1 MNDYTITF
9 QFDKVTTKIISLN
22 HFISLQM
29 RPIKIIQPFTFI
41 IIFVA
46 VLYSFIACAYR
57 NKNDD
62 SNKGFA
68 VVELFTSEGCS
79 SCPPADAVAAK
90 LSEEYKDNV
99 YILGFHVDY
108 WDRLGWKDMF
118 SNAAYSKRQ
127 YRYGQIFH
135 LNSVYTPQVVVN
147 GKTEFVGSNESRL
160 INTITGELKNSA
172 TIDIELTAK
181 NNDNKTI
188 NISYKVD
195 KASNTVLNIA
205 LIQLHAQSSVKSG
218 ENEGRVLHH
227 VNVVRDFKTINTDK
241 NAEGNIDI
249 VLPEGLSAKDC
260 KVIGY
265 LQKNDNW
272 QVIAAMETTIQ

>member
-9 QFDKVTTKIISLN
+9 QFGKVTTKIISLN

-68 VVELFTSEGCS
+68 VIELFTSEGCS

-160 INTITGELKNSA
+160 RNTIIQELKNPPV
-172 TIDIELTAK
+172 TNIEIAAK
-181 NNDNKTI
+181 SNNKTI
-188 NISYKVD
+188 NVSYKVD
-195 KASNTVLNIA
+195 KAPNTVLNIA
-205 LIQLHAQSSVKSG
+205 LVQLHAQSSVKRG
-218 ENEGRVLHH
+218 ENEGTVLHH

>member
-1 MNDYTITF
+1 M
-9 QFDKVTTKIISLN
+9 KIIK
-22 HFISLQM
+22 
-29 RPIKIIQPFTFI
+29 RFTLI
-41 IIFVA
+41 IIFVP
-46 VLYSFIACAYR
+46 VIYSFIACAYR

-118 SNAAYSKRQ
+118 SNASYTKRQ

-147 GKTEFVGSNESRL
+147 GKTEFVGSNENRL
-160 INTITGELKNSA
+160 KNTIAQELKNSPA
-172 TIDIELTAK
+172 ANIEIVAK
-181 NNDNKTI
+181 SNDKKTI

-195 KASNTVLNIA
+195 NASNAVLNIV
-205 LIQLHAQSSVKSG
+205 LIQLKAQSSVKRG
-218 ENEGRVLHH
+218 ENKGRILHH
-227 VNVVRDFKTINTDK
+227 ANVVRDFKTVNADK
-241 NAEGNIDI
+241 DVKGNVDLI
-249 VLPEGLSAKDC
+249 LPEDLSTKDC
-260 KVIGY
+260 KVIAY
-265 LQKNDNW
+265 LQKNDSW
-272 QVIAAMETTIQ
+272 QVIAAIETSIQ